1 MTGSQHLPPEALN
14 DWLAGVSELY
24 GLGSDVAPTSDV
36 AVSLDV
42 ARDVARGVA
51 RPAAPL
57 TTLLLGIA
65 VGRAVPAGQ
74 PVGEELARL
83 ARQVQDL
90 ALASPETGKPGDLPA
105 EDPSG
110 GTA

>member
-90 ALASPETGKPGDLPA
+90 ALATPEAERPGDDSS
-105 EDPSG
+105 E